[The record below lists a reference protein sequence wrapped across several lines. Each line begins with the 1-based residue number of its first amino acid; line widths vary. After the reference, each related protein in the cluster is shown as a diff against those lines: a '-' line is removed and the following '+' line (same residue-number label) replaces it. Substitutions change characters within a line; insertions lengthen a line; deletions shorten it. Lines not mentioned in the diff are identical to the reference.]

1 MNLLKSV
8 KLRVEI
14 FGCCNLG
21 IRYDGIFQ
29 ANLRWKDCWC
39 SDLEPTPGAQVSPS
53 RYAVTTAAIIALCHA
68 KKVKREKHP
77 ISKAWE
83 HTPEEQASLSHL
95 SRLGRD
101 AEEQM
106 RPGKE

>member
-14 FGCCNLG
+14 FGCYNLG

-53 RYAVTTAAIIALCHA
+53 RYAVCCCYYHSVPC
-68 KKVKREKHP
+68 KE
-77 ISKAWE
+77 
-83 HTPEEQASLSHL
+83 
-95 SRLGRD
+95 
-101 AEEQM
+101 
-106 RPGKE
+106 GKEGKTSNF